1 MSTLT
6 PPSAAKSWETTTTT
20 TTMATTIAS
29 PTTIESTGAA
39 TVLVPH
45 GAELPL
51 PPPSP
56 AADSTLSP
64 LSDPAL
70 SANAPT
76 HAPSN
81 ATDAPTYASFFVLGR
96 GWRDDGADGIVV
108 IGGNGGARS
117 NVHRGRR
124 GSADDYG
131 DADCDDILCLTKLYL
146 IFIYIYHYVDRA
158 NHAFGGPNHD
168 DSVRVNALTTTPTP

>member
-1 MSTLT
+1 MATPT
-6 PPSAAKSWETTTTT
+6 PPSAAKSRETTTTT

-29 PTTIESTGAA
+29 PATIESMGAA
-39 TVLVPH
+39 RVLVPH
-45 GAELPL
+45 GAKLPPL
-51 PPPSP
+51 PPSP

-64 LSDPAL
+64 LPSDPAP

-96 GWRDDGADGIVV
+96 GRRDDGADGIVV
-108 IGGNGGARS
+108 VGGGGGAHGD
-117 NVHRGRR
+117 VHHGRR

-131 DADCDDILCLTKLYL
+131 DADCDDILC
-146 IFIYIYHYVDRA
+146 
-158 NHAFGGPNHD
+158 
-168 DSVRVNALTTTPTP
+168 